1 MTGQETVKFAGK
13 VAVVTGG
20 GRGIGWAIA
29 RQFASRGAAI
39 AIADID
45 GEAARNAAG
54 ELAREGTDALGVACD
69 VADEAMTASAMVQIS
84 STLGGI
90 DMLINN
96 AGRHLLRYAVPI
108 TQLPVAEWRAM
119 LDVNIIG
126 IVNCS
131 AACRPS
137 MRERGGGVIVNMGS
151 IAGSAATNCYGVS
164 KLAVRGLTVGLAKE
178 FAGDGIRVCGIA
190 PGLVDSPAAM
200 AEMPAERTASFI
212 RDLQLVRRQGT
223 MQDVAHLAEFLC
235 SDKAS
240 FITGETINVSGG
252 FPLQP

>member
-1 MTGQETVKFAGK
+1 MKFAGK

-20 GRGIGWAIA
+20 GRGIGWSIA

-45 GEAARNAAG
+45 ADVAHVAAAKLKAEG
-54 ELAREGTDALGVACD
+54 ASALAVQCD
-69 VADEAMTASAMVQIS
+69 VADETTVASAMEKVANL
-84 STLGGI
+84 LGGI

-108 TQLPVAEWRAM
+108 TQLPIAEWRKM

-131 AACRPS
+131 AACRLS

-151 IAGSAATNCYGVS
+151 IAGIAATNCYGVS

-200 AEMPAERTASFI
+200 AEMPADRTASFI
-212 RDLQLVRRQGT
+212 RDLQLVQRQGT

-235 SDKAS
+235 SDEAS
-240 FITGETINVSGG
+240 FITGETISVSGG
-252 FPLQP
+252 FPLLP